1 LLRRTDSADNSA
13 VAAPSYPTPL
23 ITTLPSLAIEL
34 EELLVEIGES
44 ESAAQVASLQIVD
57 RCRCGDDFRATFYT
71 QPMPI
76 VSYGPNHRNVLL
88 IPQKGWL
95 ILDVVDDRIMCV
107 EVLYRDEVKCVLDA
121 AVP

>member
-1 LLRRTDSADNSA
+1 
-13 VAAPSYPTPL
+13 
-23 ITTLPSLAIEL
+23 
-34 EELLVEIGES
+34 
-44 ESAAQVASLQIVD
+44 
-57 RCRCGDDFRATFYT
+57 
-71 QPMPI
+71 MPI